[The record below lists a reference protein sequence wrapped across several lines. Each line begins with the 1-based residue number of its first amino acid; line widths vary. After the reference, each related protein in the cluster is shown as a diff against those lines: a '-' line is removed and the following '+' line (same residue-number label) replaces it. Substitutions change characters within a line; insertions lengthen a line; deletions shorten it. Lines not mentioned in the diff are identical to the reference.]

1 MKKILSFILVC
12 AFAVTASAVPARRG
26 WRAATQ
32 PDGTQMEVMTV
43 GDEFYHYTVNR
54 EGQEV
59 RLNENGAYEV
69 VGNEP
74 TAAVAKAR
82 RAQGKAR
89 RARKEF
95 GVSPVLAEKGLV
107 ILVNFKDQSMQTE
120 NNKATFEN
128 LLNAE
133 NCTANAGYPSAA
145 QYFSDQSYGAFNPKF
160 DVYGP
165 VKLSNNYSYY
175 GGNDD
180 MYATDAV
187 IEACIA
193 LNSSIDFSKY
203 DCDGDGKVD
212 VVFVIYAG
220 MGEADGG
227 DDNTIWPH
235 NSSIQELVT
244 DYPSYTKYKKS
255 QTLLD
260 GVYLDNY
267 VVACELDGAG
277 DLEGI
282 GTVCHEFGHALGLPD
297 FYETEYG
304 DNWRYARTPNNF
316 DVMDGGAYNGDGH
329 CPPNYSP
336 WERYFF
342 GWQTP
347 ENLGNDGQL
356 LELKA
361 NGTEGYNP
369 YQITASGTQIG
380 ATTSGECYYIEN
392 RQKTGWD
399 RGLTGYGLLIW
410 KVNYNQMAWS
420 SNAPNNDATS
430 GSPLYTI
437 VPANNG
443 EIGSTYKTW
452 SKKQGSWKPDY
463 NTGVDYSPKNTYP
476 GSLKVT
482 TQTVASKPLLSITEK
497 NSVISLIYIEEP
509 VEPVDPFEITYM
521 ANGTEFAK
529 TTSTGKVVLPANE
542 PAACEDGKEFVGWT
556 ATADYESETTAP
568 TFVEAG
574 DDTAEGAI
582 YYAVYATKNGDVK
595 PAVVDKLTLATTG
608 VSGSSYAAWS
618 NVKVS
623 SDAVYAGNT
632 AGGND
637 AIQLRSKNS
646 TSGIITTASGG
657 KVSKVVVTW
666 NGNTSSERTLDI
678 YGKNTA
684 YSAISDLYD
693 SNNKGTKLG
702 SIAYGSTTLNISG
715 DYTYIGLRSNNGAL
729 YLDAINVTW
738 GEGGNPYSN
747 YTTSCGGDGTAIE
760 NMEIVP
766 TAVKAIRNGQLVI
779 IRGNAVYSV
788 TGARIQ

>member
-107 ILVNFKDQSMQTE
+107 ILVNFKDTSMQTE

-160 DVYGP
+160 DIYGP

-227 DDNTIWPH
+227 DGNTIWPH

-244 DYPSYTKYKKS
+244 NYPGYTKYKKS

-297 FYETEYG
+297 FYETKYG
-304 DNWRYARTPNNF
+304 DNYRYARTPNNF

-369 YQITASGTQIG
+369 YQITASGKQIG

-399 RGLTGYGLLIW
+399 RGLTGHGLLIW

-437 VPANNG
+437 VPSNDG

-452 SKKQGSWKPDY
+452 SKKQGSWEPDY

-529 TTSTGKVVLPANE
+529 TTSTGKVVLPDNE
-542 PAACEDGKEFVGWT
+542 PAACEDGKEFVGWCAT
-556 ATADYESETTAP
+556 ATYESETTAP

-738 GEGGNPYSN
+738 GEGGNPYIN
-747 YTTSCGGDGTAIE
+747 YTTSCGGDETAIE